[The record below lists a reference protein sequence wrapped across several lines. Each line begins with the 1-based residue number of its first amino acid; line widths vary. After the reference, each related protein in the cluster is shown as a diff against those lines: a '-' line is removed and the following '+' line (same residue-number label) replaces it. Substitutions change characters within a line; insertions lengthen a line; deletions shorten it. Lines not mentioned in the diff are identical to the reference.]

1 MSYEEVI
8 FYFIAALIVLGAMG
22 VVLARNVVH
31 SALFLILALLAVAA
45 VFILLSAEFLA
56 IVQVLI
62 YGGAVTILIL
72 FVMMLTR
79 VRDTPSAAG
88 GLDGPQRPF
97 AALAA
102 GAFLAISVL
111 AAVATDWKAL
121 GATEEISVIPLTSDF
136 VDSRSDLTE
145 PLDASDTGM
154 DIDDGTRFEAGE
166 TIRIDAEEMQVV
178 AVVGNT
184 LTVARGVEDTT
195 PATHV
200 VGTDVS
206 IQRQGLGDALFR
218 NWAAPFE
225 VASLVLLVALIGA
238 IILARVEEGE

>member
-8 FYFIAALIVLGAMG
+8 FYFVAALTVLGGLG

-31 SALFLILALLAVAA
+31 SALFLIVALLAVAA

-72 FVMMLTR
+72 FAMMLTR
-79 VRDTPSAAG
+79 VRDMPGA
-88 GLDGPQRPF
+88 LDGPQRPF

-102 GAFLAISVL
+102 AAFLGLSIL
-111 AAVATDWKAL
+111 AVVSAEWP
-121 GATEEISVIPLTSDF
+121 GETEKISVIPLGSDF

-145 PLDASDTGM
+145 PLDASETGI
-154 DIDDGTRFEAGE
+154 DVDDGTRFEAGE
-166 TIRIDAEEMQVV
+166 MIRIDVEEMQLV

-184 LTVARGVEDTT
+184 LTVARGVQDTT

-206 IQRQGLGDALFR
+206 TLRQGLGDKLFR

-238 IILARVEEGE
+238 IILARGEEGE